1 MAHDLDTQV
10 QAFRTHPLGES
21 GPFTF
26 AAADALTMK
35 VRENGRG
42 RAAHRPWP
50 RPGDRM
56 RRCGHRRAHRP
67 RPWPAPAMPPDRRQ
81 TPGRPAR
88 SRAEVPQGPAQT
100 RLRGP
105 STIDCLIEVVAPPAR
120 STSAIVDAARTAQHA
135 GDDRGRRGDRGD
147 RPRAHPGA
155 GRVHMFGDQ
164 RSKTGPLNRFHD
176 RHQARGRH
184 QVGIVELVV
193 HIDPPAKAPALS
205 TRLTCIE
212 SNPVEQRGPESR
224 ARPLG
229 VAVRSASDRPRRQ
242 RRTGHPNLG
251 GTGIQAWAGP
261 VGDLGGRGDDAKVPD
276 PRVGWWPRPRR
287 TTRPGA
293 SRAGLAVVVAGRFP
307 VTFPAG
313 SCRRPQSRAQSPAR
327 RISCVKNHVGA
338 PLSTSASGLPGVG
351 QSVVNNTP
359 YSVGPPPARFTSTTV
374 PRGPRYRGQLPVAG
388 LRVSSRSMRT
398 TSPTPIALLRVG
410 RRATRATG
418 GAGVVT
424 ARCTPLAAS
433 TGRRA
438 PRPIRPR

>member
-1 MAHDLDTQV
+1 MATGVTAPERTRVLGGCTCSAINAQRPVRSTGSMTGTRPAADTQV
-10 QAFRTHPLGES
+10 
-21 GPFTF
+21 
-26 AAADALTMK
+26 AD
-35 VRENGRG
+35 RRIGG
-42 RAAHRPWP
+42 AHRS
-50 RPGDRM
+50 
-56 RRCGHRRAHRP
+56 A
-67 RPWPAPAMPPDRRQ
+67 
-81 TPGRPAR
+81 RPA
-88 SRAEVPQGPAQT
+88 QG
-100 RLRGP
+100 L
-105 STIDCLIEVVAPPAR
+105 
-120 STSAIVDAARTAQHA
+120 
-135 GDDRGRRGDRGD
+135 
-147 RPRAHPGA
+147 
-155 GRVHMFGDQ
+155 
-164 RSKTGPLNRFHD
+164 
-176 RHQARGRH
+176 
-184 QVGIVELVV
+184 
-193 HIDPPAKAPALS
+193 PALS

-212 SNPVEQRGPESR
+212 SNPVEQRAGESR
-224 ARPLG
+224 PRPLG
-229 VAVRSASDRPRRQ
+229 AAVRSASDRPRRQ

-261 VGDLGGRGDDAKVPD
+261 VGDLGGRGDDAKCPTHGWGGGRARGARRGRAHRGPD
-276 PRVGWWPRPRR
+276 SLSWR
-287 TTRPGA
+287 
-293 SRAGLAVVVAGRFP
+293 GRFP